1 MRLRTL
7 TFVVVLF
14 STVLVSSAA
23 SAASLE
29 GCVYDKN
36 TGEKVKETFVIRT
49 FTRGTSAGVASAHTD
64 GCFSGGIIADPSPDA
79 WDFIEVLYVENGRL
93 YTQQYKLPPT
103 ASSIG
108 FPFLGIAD
116 DTLRY
121 DFFLDILP

>member
-7 TFVVVLF
+7 TFVAVIF
-14 STVLVSSAA
+14 STLLGSSAA
-23 SAASLE
+23 PAASLE
-29 GCVYDKN
+29 GCVYDKS
-36 TGEKVKETFVIRT
+36 TGETVKGTFVIRT

-64 GCFSGGIIADPSPDA
+64 GCYSGGFIGDPSPDA
-79 WDFIEVLYVENGRL
+79 WDFIEVLYVENGKL

-121 DFFLDILP
+121 DFFLEILH